1 MNTLKIIKPDDW
13 HVHFREGFLTEKLVL
28 ESSKLFNRT
37 IVMPNLNKPIIN
49 SKLAKSYKNKILNFS
64 KNNKLFEPLI
74 TFYLND
80 DMSVDELIKAHQEGI
95 VFAAKLYPLGAT
107 TNSFKGVKKIS
118 NLYSVF
124 EKMTENNVPLLIH
137 GEVNDKNVDIFDREK
152 VFIEKELNQ
161 ICKNFPDLKITLEHI
176 TTKFAVDYINSS
188 KNDLKASITPHHLM
202 INRTDMLE
210 HKIKPHYYCL
220 PILKREQDRK
230 ALLTAAFNENQKFFL
245 GTDSAP
251 HTLENKE
258 TSCGC
263 AGVFNTINSI
273 QMLTQLFD
281 NNNKLDRLEN
291 FISVNGAIHY
301 KKNINKN
308 KINLIK
314 REQPLMFEKYLDI
327 NGNKIKIFKP
337 PFEVFWEILDYNE

>member
-1 MNTLKIIKPDDW
+1 
-13 HVHFREGFLTEKLVL
+13 
-28 ESSKLFNRT
+28 
-37 IVMPNLNKPIIN
+37 
-49 SKLAKSYKNKILNFS
+49 
-64 KNNKLFEPLI
+64 
-74 TFYLND
+74 
-80 DMSVDELIKAHQEGI
+80 MSVDELIKAHQEGI

-124 EKMTENNVPLLIH
+124 EKMSENNVPLLIH

-337 PFEVFWEILDYNE
+337 PFEVFWVILDYNE